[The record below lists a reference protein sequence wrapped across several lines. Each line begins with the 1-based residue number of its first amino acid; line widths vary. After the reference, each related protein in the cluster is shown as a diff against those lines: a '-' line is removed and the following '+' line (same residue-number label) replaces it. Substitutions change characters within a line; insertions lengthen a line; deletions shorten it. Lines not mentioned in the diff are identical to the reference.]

1 MPSGRIVLP
10 LVLGVGAEELLAL
23 KRGDGADRVISVTE
37 FARTVQDGVDVE
49 GGG

>member
-23 KRGDGADRVISVTE
+23 KRGDGADGVISVAKFTR
-37 FARTVQDGVDVE
+37 AVQNGVDVE